1 MWNKCPG
8 GRRRRAAISQSEI
21 RKRCK
26 LFGPIAEG
34 TRAFREGI
42 PRDYNPYHIIGSW
55 KQTLTE
61 VAWNQ
66 GWDLAQDKQR
76 EKDNESHAEV
86 QEAPPV

>member
-1 MWNKCPG
+1 MMWS
-8 GRRRRAAISQSEI
+8 RRRRAAISQSEI

-34 TRAFREGI
+34 TRAFREGT
-42 PRDYNPYHIIGSW
+42 PRYYNPYKRTSN
-55 KQTLTE
+55 E

-76 EKDNESHAEV
+76 ERDNENRTRV
-86 QEAPPV
+86 